1 MVLGRLTDSVEYLT
15 WCSLSYIS
23 LVSNAHEVHNN
34 NECLFPSK
42 RIEGGDMTVSNP
54 ANLPQ
59 VEIGILGGTGLYEI
73 EGIEVF
79 ETIDLETPF
88 GLPSDSYIIGGLE
101 GKKVAFLARH
111 GKGHTLTPS
120 DINYRANIYGFKKLG
135 VTRVI
140 STNCV
145 GSLKE
150 DIRPRDIV
158 FADQFFD
165 RTRRKNSFFGEGIAA
180 HVGFAHPVCP
190 ELSGLLFS
198 AGQELGGRCHLGG
211 TYMCI
216 EGPQFSSKAESEI
229 YRSWGCDVIG
239 MTSVTEAKL
248 CREAEICYSTMN
260 LVTDYDVWH
269 ETEEAVSVE
278 MILENLRKNIQN
290 AKNIIKK
297 AIVALPEDRRTKC
310 DCSKALENCIVTH
323 PEIISPEVRERL
335 HFIIRK
341 YIK

>member
-1 MVLGRLTDSVEYLT
+1 LRELDLIGVKLYIINLDCEINLRPKCLGE
-15 WCSLSYIS
+15 
-23 LVSNAHEVHNN
+23 EV
-34 NECLFPSK
+34 
-42 RIEGGDMTVSNP
+42 MTSSNP
-54 ANLPQ
+54 ENLPQ
-59 VEIGILGGTGLYEI
+59 MEIGILGGTGLYEI

-79 ETIDLETPF
+79 EELELDTPF
-88 GLPSDSYIIGGLE
+88 GLPSDSYIIGELE
-101 GKKVAFLARH
+101 GKKVAFLSRH
-111 GKGHTLTPS
+111 GKGHPLTPS

-150 DIRPRDIV
+150 EIKPRDIV

-165 RTRRKNSFFGEGIAA
+165 RTQRNNSFFGEGIAA

-190 ELSGLLFS
+190 ELSGLLYD
-198 AGQELGGRCHLGG
+198 AGQELEVQSRLGG
-211 TYMCI
+211 TYLCI
-216 EGPQFSSKAESEI
+216 EGPLFSTKAESEI

-269 ETEEAVSVE
+269 ETEETVSIE
-278 MILENLRKNIQN
+278 MILENLTWNIQN

-297 AIVALPEDRRTKC
+297 AIASLPEDRGTKC
-310 DCSKALENCIVTH
+310 ECAQALKNCIVTH
-323 PEIISPEVRERL
+323 PDHISPEIKEKL
-335 HFIIRK
+335 FYIIRK
-341 YIK
+341 YIQ

>member
-1 MVLGRLTDSVEYLT
+1 
-15 WCSLSYIS
+15 
-23 LVSNAHEVHNN
+23 
-34 NECLFPSK
+34 
-42 RIEGGDMTVSNP
+42 MTTRNP
-54 ANLPQ
+54 ENLPQ
-59 VEIGILGGTGLYEI
+59 VEIGLLGGTGLYEI

-79 ETIDLETPF
+79 EEVGLDTPF
-88 GLPSDSYIIGGLE
+88 GQPSDSYIIGELE
-101 GKKVAFLARH
+101 GKKVAFLSRH
-111 GKGHTLTPS
+111 GKGHPLTPS
-120 DINYRANIYGFKKLG
+120 DINYRANIYGFKMLG
-135 VTRVI
+135 VKRVI

-150 DIRPRDIV
+150 EMKPRDIV

-190 ELSGLLFS
+190 ELSRLLYD
-198 AGQELGGRCHLGG
+198 AGKELGVRSRLGG
-211 TYMCI
+211 TYICI
-216 EGPQFSSKAESEI
+216 EGPLFSTKAESEI

-269 ETEEAVSVE
+269 ETEETVSIE
-278 MILENLRKNIQN
+278 MILENLRKDIQN

-297 AIVALPEDRRTKC
+297 AITTLPEDRGTKC
-310 DCSKALENCIVTH
+310 ECAQALKNCIVTRPDH
-323 PEIISPEVRERL
+323 ISPELKEKL
-335 HFIIRK
+335 FYIIQK
-341 YIK
+341 YIQ

>member
-23 LVSNAHEVHNN
+23 LVSNAHEVHSNY
-34 NECLFPSK
+34 ECLFPSK

-79 ETIDLETPF
+79 ETTDIDTPF
-88 GLPSDSYIIGGLE
+88 GPPSDSYIIGGLE

-165 RTRRKNSFFGEGIAA
+165 RTRRKSSFFGEGIAA

-198 AGQELGGRCHLGG
+198 AGQELGVRCHLGG
-211 TYMCI
+211 TYICI
-216 EGPQFSSKAESEI
+216 EGPLFSTKAESEI

-269 ETEEAVSVE
+269 ETEETVSIE

-290 AKNIIKK
+290 AKNIIKN
-297 AIVALPEDRRTKC
+297 AITSLPEDRGTEC
-310 DCSKALENCIVTH
+310 ECGKALENCIVTH
-323 PEIISPEVRERL
+323 PDRISQEVKERL
-335 HFIIRK
+335 SLFIRK
-341 YIK
+341 YIQ

>member
-1 MVLGRLTDSVEYLT
+1 MTPNAEN
-15 WCSLSYIS
+15 LSQ
-23 LVSNAHEVHNN
+23 A
-34 NECLFPSK
+34 
-42 RIEGGDMTVSNP
+42 
-54 ANLPQ
+54 
-59 VEIGILGGTGLYEI
+59 EIGILGGTGLYEI

-79 ETIDLETPF
+79 KKIDLDTPY
-88 GLPSDSYIIGGLE
+88 GRPSDSYIIGELE
-101 GKKVAFLARH
+101 GKRVAFVTRH
-111 GKGHTLTPS
+111 GQGHTLTPS

-158 FADQFFD
+158 FARQFFD
-165 RTRRKNSFFGEGIAA
+165 RTRRKTSFFGEGIAA
-180 HVGFAHPVCP
+180 HVGFAHPICP
-190 ELSGLLFS
+190 EVSQLLYD
-198 AGQELGGRCHLGG
+198 AGQELGIRCHLGG
-211 TYMCI
+211 TYICI
-216 EGPQFSSKAESEI
+216 EGPLFSAKAESEI

-269 ETEEAVSVE
+269 ETEEAVSIE

-297 AIVALPEDRRTKC
+297 AIISLPVDRGSRC
-310 DCSKALENCIVTH
+310 DCAKALENCIVTH
-323 PEIISPEVRERL
+323 PDNISPELKEKL
-335 HFIIRK
+335 APIIGK
-341 YIK
+341 YIQ

>member
-1 MVLGRLTDSVEYLT
+1 MT
-15 WCSLSYIS
+15 IS
-23 LVSNAHEVHNN
+23 NSE
-34 NECLFPSK
+34 
-42 RIEGGDMTVSNP
+42 
-54 ANLPQ
+54 NLPQ
-59 VEIGILGGTGLYEI
+59 VDIGLLGGTGLYEI
-73 EGIEVF
+73 EGINVF
-79 ETIDLETPF
+79 EKVDLDTPF
-88 GLPSDSYIIGGLE
+88 GQPSDSYIIGKLE
-101 GKKVAFLARH
+101 GKRVAFLTRH

-120 DINYRANIYGFKKLG
+120 DINYRANIYGFKTLG

-150 DIRPRDIV
+150 DIQPRDIV

-190 ELSGLLFS
+190 ELSGLLFD
-198 AGQELGGRCHLGG
+198 AGQELGVRGHLGG
-211 TYMCI
+211 TYICI
-216 EGPQFSSKAESEI
+216 EGPSFSTKAESEI
-229 YRSWGCDVIG
+229 FRSWGCDVIG

-269 ETEEAVSVE
+269 ETEETVSIE
-278 MILENLRKNIQN
+278 MILENLRLNIQN
-290 AKNIIKK
+290 AKNIIQKT
-297 AIVALPEDRRTKC
+297 ISLLPEDRGTKC
-310 DCSKALENCIVTH
+310 ECAQALANCIVTH
-323 PEIISPEVRERL
+323 PDRISPEVRERL
-335 HFIIRK
+335 YQIIQK

>member
-1 MVLGRLTDSVEYLT
+1 
-15 WCSLSYIS
+15 
-23 LVSNAHEVHNN
+23 
-34 NECLFPSK
+34 
-42 RIEGGDMTVSNP
+42 MTISNP
-54 ANLPQ
+54 ENLPR
-59 VEIGILGGTGLYEI
+59 VEIGLLGGTGLYEI
-73 EGIEVF
+73 EGIGVF
-79 ETIDLETPF
+79 EKVDINTPF
-88 GLPSDSYIIGGLE
+88 GQPSDSYIIGELE
-101 GKKVAFLARH
+101 GKKVAFLSRH
-111 GKGHTLTPS
+111 GKGHPLTPS

-135 VTRVI
+135 VTRII

-150 DIRPRDIV
+150 DIEPRDIV

-190 ELSGLLFS
+190 ELSRLLYD
-198 AGQELGGRCHLGG
+198 AGKELGVRSRLGG
-211 TYMCI
+211 TYICI
-216 EGPQFSSKAESEI
+216 EGPLFSTKAESEI

-269 ETEEAVSVE
+269 ETEEAVSIE
-278 MILENLRKNIQN
+278 MILENLTRNIQN

-297 AIVALPEDRRTKC
+297 AITKLPEDRGTKC
-310 DCSKALENCIVTH
+310 ECAQALKNCIVTH
-323 PEIISPEVRERL
+323 PDRISPELKEKL
-335 HFIIRK
+335 FYIIGK
-341 YIK
+341 YIQ

>member
-1 MVLGRLTDSVEYLT
+1 MT
-15 WCSLSYIS
+15 
-23 LVSNAHEVHNN
+23 SNLEA
-34 NECLFPSK
+34 
-42 RIEGGDMTVSNP
+42 
-54 ANLPQ
+54 LPQ
-59 VEIGILGGTGLYEI
+59 VEIGLLGGTGLYEI

-79 ETIDLETPF
+79 AKIDLDTPF
-88 GLPSDSYIIGGLE
+88 GRPSDSYIIGELE
-101 GKKVAFLARH
+101 EKKVAFLTRH
-111 GKGHTLTPS
+111 GQGHTLTPS

-158 FADQFFD
+158 FADQFLD

-190 ELSGLLFS
+190 EVSQLLFD
-198 AGQELGGRCHLGG
+198 AGQDLGIRCHPGG
-211 TYMCI
+211 TYVCI
-216 EGPQFSSKAESEI
+216 EGPQFSTKAESEI

-290 AKNIIKK
+290 AKNIIRK
-297 AIVALPEDRRTKC
+297 AVVSLPEERGAGC
-310 DCSKALENCIVTH
+310 ECGHALENCIVTH
-323 PEIISPEVRERL
+323 PDRLSPEVREKL
-335 HFIIRK
+335 DLIIRK
-341 YIK
+341 YIH

>member
-1 MVLGRLTDSVEYLT
+1 
-15 WCSLSYIS
+15 
-23 LVSNAHEVHNN
+23 
-34 NECLFPSK
+34 
-42 RIEGGDMTVSNP
+42 MTTRNP
-54 ANLPQ
+54 ENLPQ
-59 VEIGILGGTGLYEI
+59 VEIGLLGGTGLYEI

-79 ETIDLETPF
+79 ETIALDTPF
-88 GLPSDSYIIGGLE
+88 GQPSDSYIIGELE
-101 GKKVAFLARH
+101 GKNVAFLSRH
-111 GKGHTLTPS
+111 GKGHPLTPS

-150 DIRPRDIV
+150 DLRPRDIV

-165 RTRRKNSFFGEGIAA
+165 RTRRRNSFFGEGIAA

-190 ELSGLLFS
+190 ELSGLLFG
-198 AGQELGGRCHLGG
+198 AGQKLGVRCHLGG
-211 TYMCI
+211 TYICI
-216 EGPQFSSKAESEI
+216 EGPLFSTKAESEI

-269 ETEEAVSVE
+269 ETEETVSIE
-278 MILENLRKNIQN
+278 MILENLRRNIQN

-297 AIVALPEDRRTKC
+297 AITTLPEDRGSKC
-310 DCSKALENCIVTH
+310 ECSQSLKNCIVTH
-323 PEIISPEVRERL
+323 PDHISPEL
-335 HFIIRK
+335 KKKLFYIIRK
-341 YIK
+341 YIQ

>member
-1 MVLGRLTDSVEYLT
+1 ME
-15 WCSLSYIS
+15 IS
-23 LVSNAHEVHNN
+23 APE
-34 NECLFPSK
+34 
-42 RIEGGDMTVSNP
+42 
-54 ANLPQ
+54 NLPG
-59 VEIGILGGTGLYEI
+59 VDIGLLGGTGLYEI
-73 EGIEVF
+73 EGIDVF
-79 ETIDLETPF
+79 EKVDLDTPF
-88 GLPSDSYIIGGLE
+88 GPPSDSYIIGELE
-101 GKKVAFLARH
+101 GKRVAFLSRH
-111 GKGHTLTPS
+111 GQGHALTPS
-120 DINYRANIYGFKKLG
+120 DINYRANIFGFKKLG

-180 HVGFAHPVCP
+180 HVSFAHPVCP
-190 ELSGLLFS
+190 ELSGFLFD
-198 AGQELGGRCHLGG
+198 AGLELGLRCHLGG
-211 TYMCI
+211 TYICI
-216 EGPQFSSKAESEI
+216 EGPLFSTRAESEI

-269 ETEEAVSVE
+269 ETEETVSIE
-278 MILENLRKNIQN
+278 MILENLKRNVQN

-297 AIVALPEDRRTKC
+297 AVIALPEGRGTRC
-310 DCSKALENCIVTH
+310 ECAQALANCIVTH
-323 PEIISPEVRERL
+323 ADRIAPEVKEKMSL
-335 HFIIRK
+335 IIRK
-341 YIK
+341 YIP